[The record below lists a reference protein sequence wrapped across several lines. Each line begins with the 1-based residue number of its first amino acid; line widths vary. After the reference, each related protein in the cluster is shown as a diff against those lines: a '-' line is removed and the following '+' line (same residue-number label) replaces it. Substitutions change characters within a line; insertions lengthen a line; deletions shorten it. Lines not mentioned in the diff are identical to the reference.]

1 MKANTPNRIQTR
13 RLLLKPKGS
22 PVPSV
27 DILSSTRAKAGLD
40 MVAAHTAAINDAL
53 IPLLFS
59 STVGFPS
66 MEQLTFPFFAIAG
79 KPGSI
84 NEVE

>member
-1 MKANTPNRIQTR
+1 
-13 RLLLKPKGS
+13 
-22 PVPSV
+22 
-27 DILSSTRAKAGLD
+27 
-40 MVAAHTAAINDAL
+40 
-53 IPLLFS
+53 LLFS